1 MKITQVRNATQL
13 ITFAGKT
20 FLIDPMLSPK
30 DTYPGFAGTLLSDIR
45 IPMVEL
51 PLSIDTLLDVDAI
64 IVTHTH
70 LDHWDDAAV
79 AHIPKGKLIYVQNEG
94 DERLLR
100 SQGFTHLRVLSA
112 SSRFGEIELIKTDGQ
127 HGSDEA
133 YANPQIAE
141 RMGEAC
147 GVVFRHPSEQTVY
160 LVGDSIWIN
169 AVAENMRQYRPGV
182 VILNTGW
189 AHLQGYGP
197 IIFGRE
203 DILKTHFI
211 LPEAQIVGTHMEAV
225 NHCLVTR
232 KDLLE
237 YAAVNNIQ
245 QFVSAPADGETL
257 TF

>member
-133 YANPQIAE
+133 YANPQIAA

>member
-112 SSRFGEIELIKTDGQ
+112 SSRFGEIELIKTNGQ

>member
-51 PLSIDTLLDVDAI
+51 PLGIDTLLDVDAI